1 MTNHAE
7 REHSIVGASGFYRW
21 SVCPGSVRLSRMVN
35 DKRNSPFAAEGTLAH
50 QIADKCLSE
59 NLKPESFLGT
69 KHVVDGFDFT
79 VEQEMVDA
87 IDLYLSTVR
96 DEYDPAAGD
105 VLFVEQ
111 RFHLKAL
118 HEGLF
123 GTNDAGVYHAAK
135 RKLTIFD
142 LKYGA
147 GVRVSAVNNG
157 QLVYYALGALDYL
170 GPDRPVDEI
179 EVVIVQ
185 PRGGGEQVKRWA
197 LDLLDL
203 FEFAGT
209 LVDAVERTEDPEA
222 PLKAGDH
229 CRFCS
234 AKALC
239 PALRDAAYDQAGDDF
254 KALPAPAAM
263 SPADIADAL
272 DNAYLLETWIEGVRD
287 YAYRAAVDELTEIP
301 RYKIVA
307 KRAIRRWTNE
317 ELTKQFLVKMGVR
330 EDEFLTEPKLRSP
343 AQVEK
348 LLPKPDRPKL
358 ADLVTAE
365 SNGTSLVPEDDHR
378 EDLKRLAQR
387 DFGPVSS
394 L

>member
-1 MTNHAE
+1 MNHIE

-35 DKRNSPFAAEGTLAH
+35 DKRSSPWAAEGTLAH

-59 NLKPESFLGT
+59 NLKPETYLGT
-69 KHVVDGFDFT
+69 KHTVDGFEFEVSD
-79 VEQEMVDA
+79 EMVGA
-87 IDLYLSTVR
+87 VELYISTVL
-96 DEYDPAAGD
+96 DEYAPGTDD

-111 RFHLKAL
+111 RFHLKDL

-123 GTNDAGVYHAAK
+123 GTNDAGVYHAGK

-157 QLVYYALGALDYL
+157 QLLYYALGAIDFL

-179 EVVIVQ
+179 EMVIVQ
-185 PRGGGEQVKRWA
+185 PRGGGEPVKRWQ
-197 LDLLDL
+197 LDLMEL

-209 LVDAVERTEDPEA
+209 LVDAVERTEDPDA

-234 AKALC
+234 ARGIC
-239 PALRDAAYDQAGDDF
+239 PALKDAAYAQAGDDF
-254 KALPAPAAM
+254 KALPAPTAM
-263 SPADIADAL
+263 SPAEIADAL
-272 DNAYLLETWIEGVRD
+272 DNAYLLETWIQGVRD
-287 YAYRAAVDELTEIP
+287 YAYRSVVDELIEIP

-307 KRAIRRWTNE
+307 KRAIRRWANE
-317 ELTKQFLVKMGVR
+317 ENAKRFLLDQGIQ

-348 LLPKPDRPKL
+348 LLPKADRPKL

-365 SNGTSLVPEDDHR
+365 SSGTSLVPEDDHR